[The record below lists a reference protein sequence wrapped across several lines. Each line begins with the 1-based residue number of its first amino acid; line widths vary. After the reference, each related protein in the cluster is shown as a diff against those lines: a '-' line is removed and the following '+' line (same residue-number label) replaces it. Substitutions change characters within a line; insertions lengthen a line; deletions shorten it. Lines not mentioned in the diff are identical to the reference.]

1 MSSQEPGGIQAGSL
15 AIELEPLPPSLT
27 RPIEKVYA
35 FWLAGMSCDGC
46 TISVSGCSDPSL
58 EDLLLGTVP
67 GLPRVILYHPVLNAE
82 AGEEFVH
89 NFELAAQ
96 GKLDAPYVIILEGSA
111 VDDSLIDGPGYWVGL
126 GAHPAKPDE
135 DGGTVISV
143 MEWIDRLAPGAA
155 ASIAIG
161 TCATWG
167 GIPSAAGNPTGAMGL
182 MDYLGKDY
190 RSAFGLPVI
199 NIPGCAPVGDN
210 FSEVVAM
217 VLHFLQGTGP
227 LPEFDELGRPAWQF
241 HHTVHERC
249 VRGGYYEGGVF
260 AKKFGDPECLVELG
274 CWGPVVQCNIVER
287 GAIRHHG
294 GCMNQGGI
302 CIGCT
307 MPGFPDKFTPF
318 YKTPPGA
325 MVSTHTS
332 KNVGRVIRALRR
344 LSQDHQNR
352 EHLWDDLQD
361 TPSGWA
367 LEKHGDPLFGRL
379 ADFFYRK
386 MQFYQAVKPGRGEP
400 ETKFR
405 DGYEVKNKLV
415 HDEHEKHPPEGEM
428 KWGYARR
435 RAKIE
440 RELRSRDAETREHAR
455 ETVTAGTEGGPPA

>member
-1 MSSQEPGGIQAGSL
+1 A
-15 AIELEPLPPSLT
+15 
-27 RPIEKVYA
+27 
-35 FWLAGMSCDGC
+35 
-46 TISVSGCSDPSL
+46 
-58 EDLLLGTVP
+58 
-67 GLPRVILYHPVLNAE
+67 
-82 AGEEFVH
+82 
-89 NFELAAQ
+89 
-96 GKLDAPYVIILEGSA
+96 
-111 VDDSLIDGPGYWVGL
+111 
-126 GAHPAKPDE
+126 
-135 DGGTVISV
+135 
-143 MEWIDRLAPGAA
+143 
-155 ASIAIG
+155 IAIG

-227 LPEFDELGRPAWQF
+227 LPEFDELGRPAWLF

-352 EHLWDDLQD
+352 EPLWDNLQD

-367 LEKHGDPLFGRL
+367 LEKHGDPFFGRL

-386 MQFYQAVKPGRGEP
+386 MQFNQAVKPGREHP
-400 ETKFR
+400 ETQFR

-415 HDEHEKHPPEGEM
+415 HDAREKKPEEGEM
-428 KWGYARR
+428 RWGYARR

-440 RELRSRDAETREHAR
+440 RESRSRDAATRDHAR
-455 ETVTAGTEGGPPA
+455 ETVTAGTEAGPPA